1 MQELKKNNINKI
13 EVSDA
18 DTLEYFTMGEEEVW
32 RIEMLQGILEARE
45 EGDLD
50 SSDLEWLDYLCT
62 A

>member
-1 MQELKKNNINKI
+1 MQELKKNNINEI

-32 RIEMLQGILEARE
+32 RIEMPQGILEARE